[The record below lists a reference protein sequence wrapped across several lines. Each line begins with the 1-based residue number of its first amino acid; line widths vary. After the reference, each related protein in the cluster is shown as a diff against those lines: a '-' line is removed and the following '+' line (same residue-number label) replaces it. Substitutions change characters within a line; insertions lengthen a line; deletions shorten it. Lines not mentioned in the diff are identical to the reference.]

1 MSKIEVDQIDP
12 STGTNLTV
20 GSSGDTVTVTGN
32 VVKTNAVQASDAG
45 NIISQ
50 SGTTNTIGASGDT
63 IKSATGSSVVIQG
76 DGSSANGLITL
87 NCSQNSHG
95 VKLSSPD
102 HSGGQ
107 SYTMKLP
114 ATNIT
119 AGKFLK
125 VDSISGSGATAVGQL
140 SFADEPGGGAMVK
153 LGETNVTSGTASVT
167 FDGLFSSTY
176 PNYKL
181 IITDLI
187 SASSVQARLRV
198 MIGGSE
204 SSVNEYYSAHASVQ
218 GSSSGGSLDGS
229 RIWPNT
235 SFQLL
240 NHAISTNTREVSMFY
255 IDIPNPLY
263 ASSNPTFSQRHMV
276 NNGNSSVIVA
286 GTGGYFYYA
295 QTAISGVKFFM
306 NSGNINYG
314 NFYLYGIK
322 D

>member
-125 VDSISGSGATAVGQL
+125 VDSITGSGATAVGQL
-140 SFADEPGGGAMVK
+140 SFADEPGGGKIGQVVSTTLKAPFST
-153 LGETNVTSGTASVT
+153 TNG
-167 FDGLFSSTY
+167 
-176 PNYKL
+176 K
-181 IITDLI
+181 
-187 SASSVQARLRV
+187 
-198 MIGGSE
+198 
-204 SSVNEYYSAHASVQ
+204 Q
-218 GSSSGGSLDGS
+218 GSGFTDITGFS
-229 RIWPNT
+229 R
-235 SFQLL
+235 
-240 NHAISTNTREVSMFY
+240 AIT
-255 IDIPNPLY
+255 
-263 ASSNPTFSQRHMV
+263 PT
-276 NNGNSSVIVA
+276 A
-286 GTGGYFYYA
+286 T
-295 QTAISGVKFFM
+295 T
-306 NSGNINYG
+306 
-314 NFYLYGIK
+314 
-322 D
+322 